1 MATNIPPITLTAAG
15 TSNYVTLPVSANNT
29 TYSLQFVQSS
39 GGVGTYTVQYTLYRP
54 EWNPAAYPVNGS
66 MVAAYSFLF
75 PTGVFANDAQ
85 WVDHP
90 IMAGMTA
97 TTISNVAFP
106 CSAIRLVCS
115 SFSSGRGSLII
126 LPGDSGK

>member
-1 MATNIPPITLTAAG
+1 
-15 TSNYVTLPVSANNT
+15 
-29 TYSLQFVQSS
+29 
-39 GGVGTYTVQYTLYRP
+39 
-54 EWNPAAYPVNGS
+54 